1 MKIQHTRS
9 KRPIIV
15 TIVALFAVV
24 GGVVGAQFM
33 NQMDHGHTAQVAP
46 YVEPVMPPP
55 APTVREEAAPETPTR
70 IMIEKIGVDASIES
84 VGLTK
89 DGMMDDP
96 NSNELVGWY
105 DKSARL
111 GEDKL
116 SVLLDGYYGIG
127 SDAAV
132 LRRLPEL
139 QYGDKIVLHGTN
151 GFQAHYEVVERE
163 QQYTEDVDM
172 KKALYPYSDGEQS
185 LTIITCEGEY
195 DPTRATYDKR
205 TIIYAIRVK

>member
-1 MKIQHTRS
+1 MKIQYTRS
-9 KRPIIV
+9 KRPVIV

-24 GGVVGAQFM
+24 GAVVGAQFI
-33 NQMDHGHTAQVAP
+33 NQMDRSPIAQVAP
-46 YVEPVMPPP
+46 RVEPTMSPP
-55 APTVREEAAPETPTR
+55 ASTVHEEVAPETPAR

-84 VGLTK
+84 VGLTE
-89 DGMMDDP
+89 DGMMGDP

-116 SVLLDGYYGIG
+116 SVLLDGHYGIG

-132 LRRLPEL
+132 FRRLPEL
-139 QYGDKIVLHGTN
+139 QYGDEIVLQGAD
-151 GFQAHYEVVERE
+151 GLEAHYEVVERE

-172 KKALYPYSDGEQS
+172 KKAIYPYEKGEQS
-185 LTIITCEGEY
+185 ITIITCEGEY
-195 DPTRATYDKR
+195 DPLRATYDKR